1 MKTSDAM
8 TEIRNIR
15 NANSKHHLTMT
26 LEERKKEENEVLVW
40 FNKVSKKP
48 LKIVKAPEYYNGPH

>member
-15 NANSKHHLTMT
+15 NANSEHHLKMTM
-26 LEERKKEENEVLVW
+26 EERKKEENEVLAW

-48 LKIVKAPEYYNGPH
+48 LKIAKEETAR